1 VPLAGTKPSLAQR
14 RATGAR
20 RLPVLLL
27 ALFVLA
33 GCVAGCAVG
42 KDAVVQG
49 SDFEFVS
56 PGGQLELFYPVAKR
70 QVLPN
75 LSGQSLENPD
85 QQLQVSDYPG
95 KVVVLNIW
103 GQWCGPCRDEAPEL
117 STVFQQTKASGVQLI
132 GIDVRDARSAAL
144 DFVHDNR
151 ISYPSIFDPA
161 GRSLLA
167 LNHYPR
173 SVVPSTIVLDRQ
185 HRVAAIYLERVTAT
199 MLLPEVRTLAGEA

>member
-1 VPLAGTKPSLAQR
+1 MKQLTTARWIAGALALLAGTA
-14 RATGAR
+14 
-20 RLPVLLL
+20 VLT
-27 ALFVLA
+27 
-33 GCVAGCAVG
+33 GCAVG

-49 SDFEFVS
+49 SDFSFVS
-56 PGGQLELFYPVAKR
+56 PGGKLEIFYPEAQR

-75 LSGQSLENPD
+75 LSGDSLEQENK
-85 QQLQVSDYPG
+85 QIHVSDFPG

-117 STVFQQTKASGVQLI
+117 STVFRQTKADGVQLI
-132 GIDVRDARSAAL
+132 GIDVRDERSAAL
-144 DFVHDNR
+144 DFVHDNQ

-167 LNHYPR
+167 LTGYPR

-185 HRVAAIYLERVTAT
+185 HRVAAVYLERVTAS
-199 MLLPEVRTLAGEA
+199 MLLPEVRTLTRET

>member
-1 VPLAGTKPSLAQR
+1 MRRVPALLA
-14 RATGAR
+14 
-20 RLPVLLL
+20 LLL
-27 ALFVLA
+27 AAAAL
-33 GCVAGCAVG
+33 AGCAVG

-49 SDFEFVS
+49 SDFSFVS
-56 PGGQLELFYPVAKR
+56 PGGKLEIFYPPARR
-70 QVLPN
+70 QTLPN
-75 LSGQSLENPD
+75 LTGPSLEQPNR
-85 QQLQVSDYPG
+85 QLRVSDYPG

-117 STVFQQTKASGVQLI
+117 STVYRQTKAQGVQLI

-144 DFVHDNR
+144 DFVRDNQ

-167 LNHYPR
+167 LSGYPR

-199 MLLPEVRTLAGEA
+199 MLLPEVRTLAART

>member
-1 VPLAGTKPSLAQR
+1 M
-14 RATGAR
+14 R
-20 RLPVLLL
+20 RLPVLLVAAL
-27 ALFVLA
+27 AALLL
-33 GCVAGCAVG
+33 AGCAVG

-49 SDFEFVS
+49 SDFSFVS
-56 PGGQLELFYPVAKR
+56 PGGKLEIFYPEAKR

-75 LSGQSLENPD
+75 LSGPSLEEPGR
-85 QQLQVSDYPG
+85 QIHVSDYPD

-117 STVFQQTKASGVQLI
+117 STVYRQTEAQGVQLI

-144 DFVHDNR
+144 DFVQDNQ

-167 LNHYPR
+167 LSGYPR
-173 SVVPSTIVLDRQ
+173 SVVPSTIVLDRK
-185 HRVAAIYLERVTAT
+185 HRVAAVYLERVNAT
-199 MLLPEVRTLAGEA
+199 MLLPEVKTLAAQP